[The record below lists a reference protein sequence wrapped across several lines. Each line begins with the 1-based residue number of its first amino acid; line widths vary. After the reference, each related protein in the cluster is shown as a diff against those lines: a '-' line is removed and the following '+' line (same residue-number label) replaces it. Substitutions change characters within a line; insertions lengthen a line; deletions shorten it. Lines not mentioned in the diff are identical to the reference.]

1 MVARLYICIPKS
13 QFGYI
18 FDGLGMEDVGIFYG
32 HLEYLRP
39 FGVSCGNLVHF
50 FRFGL
55 LCREKSGNP
64 VLKEFFADGFFSISH
79 YRPQTIQWQLNDVHD
94 PLNQ

>member
-1 MVARLYICIPKS
+1 L
-13 QFGYI
+13 
-18 FDGLGMEDVGIFYG
+18 EDVGIFYG

-39 FGVSCGNLVHF
+39 FGESCGNLVYF
-50 FRFGL
+50 FPFWSVVPRKIWQPCSKG
-55 LCREKSGNP
+55 
-64 VLKEFFADGFFSISH
+64 FFSDGFISISH